1 MAATNQFTPRSGSR
15 RGSGSVRTDETD
27 SLDPG
32 RIIENA
38 KNMGNE
44 VIGAVQESTTSLIDE
59 RRRRA
64 ADQIGTVADMLRNS
78 VKPLDR
84 KSAGTIRQ
92 YAENTAR
99 QIDDLAETLRTRSLG
114 ELADDVEDFARRWP
128 VVFMASAVA
137 AGFVA
142 GRFLVSSASHPSE
155 TPAAAPQTARVT
167 SGMTGQPRGGARYN
181 HGAVSG
187 PVAGSANSGYGSGR
201 KETP

>member
-15 RGSGSVRTDETD
+15 RRSGSVRTDETD

-32 RIIENA
+32 RMIENA

-44 VIGAVQESTTSLIDE
+44 VIGAVQESATSLIDE
-59 RRRRA
+59 KRKRA

-84 KSAGTIRQ
+84 QSAGTIRQ
-92 YAENTAR
+92 YAEDTAR

-128 VVFMASAVA
+128 AVFMASAVA
-137 AGFVA
+137 AGFLA
-142 GRFLVSSASHPSE
+142 GRFLVSSASRPSE
-155 TPAAAPQTARVT
+155 IPAPVPRTTRVM
-167 SGMTGQPRGGARYN
+167 SDMTEQPRGGVR
-181 HGAVSG
+181 HDRGAVSG
-187 PVAGSANSGYGSGR
+187 PVPGSANSGYGSGR